1 MGGKPR
7 PLFAGLGLAAAT
19 AAAAALPVAGA
30 ASAQAIVTSAGPDKV
45 SVTVY
50 RDPER
55 PAARP
60 MNLEWL
66 NGFALVSEVRHVA
79 IPAGETEIRFEGVAG
94 GIVPESAIVS
104 GLPDGVIEKNRDA
117 YLLSPASLL
126 DRSLGKR
133 VHLRRTSRA
142 TGAVREQDAVIRS
155 GADGAVVLQTQ
166 DGFEALRCTGL
177 PETIVYDGVPEG
189 LSAKPTLSV
198 RTRSSRPAEAAIT
211 LSYLASG
218 LDWQANYVA
227 TLSPSGE
234 RMDLFAWV
242 TLANGDET
250 SFVNADTQAVAGR
263 LNRETVDRE
272 EPEEPSLALTCWP
285 SATTSDSPTEMPV
298 PPPPPPVADAQEI
311 IVTAFASKSGIAGAP
326 AVMVSQEELGDLK
339 LYRVPEPVTVASHS
353 QKQVALLAR
362 QNVKVET
369 IYRATVT
376 GREDDELIRPVR
388 ILKTRNRRQEGL
400 GLPLPAGGVAV
411 FGEGYARPVLIGEGS
426 VDDRAVDEIVE
437 IRAGEANGV
446 FAHVV
451 RTSGDDD
458 RGEYQLT
465 ATSDQPIPVRFEAEF
480 GGGPDEIFA
489 AKGAKVGRRNGRP
502 LWSVTIPAN
511 GSAQLRFRLD
521 RKS

>member
-1 MGGKPR
+1 MGDKPR
-7 PLFAGLGLAAAT
+7 QPLIRRWLAAAA
-19 AAAAALPVAGA
+19 AAAAALPVAGT
-30 ASAQAIVTSAGPDKV
+30 ASAQAIVTSPGPDKV
-45 SVTVY
+45 SVTGY
-50 RDPER
+50 RDPKR
-55 PAARP
+55 PAERP

-79 IPAGETEIRFEGVAG
+79 IPAGEAEIRFEGVAG
-94 GIVPESAIVS
+94 GIIPESAIVS

-126 DRSLGKR
+126 DSSLGKR

-177 PETIVYDGVPEG
+177 PETIIYDGLPEG

-198 RTRSSRPAEAAIT
+198 RTRSSRPAVASVT
-211 LSYLASG
+211 LSYLTTG

-227 TLSPSGE
+227 TLAPSGE
-234 RMDLFAWV
+234 RIDLFAWV

-250 SFVNADTQAVAGR
+250 SFVNADTQAIAGR
-263 LNRETVDRE
+263 LNREAVERA
-272 EPEEPSLALTCWP
+272 EPEEPSLTLTCWP
-285 SATTSDSPTEMPV
+285 SATTSDTSAEMPA
-298 PPPPPPVADAQEI
+298 PPPPAAAQEI
-311 IVTAFASKSGIAGAP
+311 VVTAMRAPKADLAGAP
-326 AVMVSQEELGDLK
+326 AAMVVQEELGDLK

-376 GREDDELIRPVR
+376 GWEDDALIRPVR
-388 ILKTRNRRQEGL
+388 ILKTRNRTQEGL

-465 ATSDQPIPVRFEAEF
+465 ATNDQPIPVRFEAVF
-480 GGGPDEIFA
+480 GGGADEIFA
-489 AKGAKVGRRNGRP
+489 ARGAKIGRRNGRP
-502 LWSVTIPAN
+502 LWSVTIPPN